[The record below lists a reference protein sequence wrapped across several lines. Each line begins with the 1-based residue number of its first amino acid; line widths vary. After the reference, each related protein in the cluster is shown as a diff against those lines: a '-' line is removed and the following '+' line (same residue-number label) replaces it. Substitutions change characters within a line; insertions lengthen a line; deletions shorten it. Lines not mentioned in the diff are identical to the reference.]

1 VGEIKPVLDR
11 RDPKEKVAEVHRYA
25 ETGQSVGSVAI
36 AAVNIDGSR
45 TAGNRTDHKPSVSVC
60 PLTTIHKG
68 GECVMLDP
76 RLIISGLW
84 VAVMLTYLWGDVLRI
99 FAGHVTPGELLGTVP
114 SQRMWSFIAVIM
126 LVPIVMLV
134 LTLTLK
140 GPALRWANIII
151 PIVVILFNLA
161 GFSGYP
167 GTYDRILLVASFV
180 FNGLTIWY
188 AWNWAV

>member
-1 VGEIKPVLDR
+1 
-11 RDPKEKVAEVHRYA
+11 
-25 ETGQSVGSVAI
+25 
-36 AAVNIDGSR
+36 
-45 TAGNRTDHKPSVSVC
+45 
-60 PLTTIHKG
+60 
-68 GECVMLDP
+68 MLDP

-99 FAGHVTPGELLGTVP
+99 FAGHVTPGELLGTIP